1 MANENERPRTGGRA
15 AVIGGRRAP
24 GIGALGG
31 DLLQAAGEQLA
42 SAFRAEAEAARLA
55 PWLPVFFGIGIIFY
69 FVAPAE
75 PSSIAAAASFLAL
88 AFVVFLS
95 RARPVA
101 FAISLALAATAAG
114 FAAGTLRGAFVAHP
128 VLLRP
133 TATLTL
139 AGFVEARDATD
150 RSDRIVLQVTS
161 ASGRGA
167 DHLPPRVRVSLRR
180 GSAPEVGSHV
190 EMKARLRPLLSPT
203 RPGGYDYAL
212 GAYFARLGATGF
224 GLGKTKA
231 VAAPMDVPADIRLA
245 AAIERVRRALTARI
259 VAVIPGQT
267 GAVGTALISGVRD
280 QISAEVNEAMRISGL
295 YHVLSI
301 SGLHMAI
308 VVGFIFAAVRGGLAL
323 IPGLALRFPIKK
335 WTAVLAL
342 LGAFIYMLLAG
353 ADAPTLR
360 SFIMIALVLL
370 GVLFDRPAITLRT
383 LSIAAFAVL
392 TMTPEAVLNP
402 GFQMSFAATLALVS
416 IYQRLAPALL
426 TAPPAKDGG
435 AVYRVSVTAGR
446 WLLAGAL
453 TSLLAGLATTPYAV
467 FHFQRLAPYGILANV
482 LAMPVISF
490 VIMPMA
496 VVGCALIPFGYDALA
511 WQAMGWGID
520 VMLAIARW
528 VTALPGAEGRV
539 HAFGTGALLLMTVG
553 LLLLAIPVSKLRFLS
568 APLFAL
574 GLILAIT
581 TPKPDVLID
590 SEAEAVAVRASDG
603 RLTILGARQN
613 RISAESWLAAD
624 GDTRKSRDA
633 LEGGFRCD
641 RSGCIARLPD
651 GTTIAIARRPEA
663 FADDCREAA
672 LVVSPFDVP
681 PACAAAAIDRRALA
695 TTGAV
700 ALRRVKG
707 EWVATPVRSPTADR
721 PWYGRTRAPD
731 PAALARLYHRPSVPA
746 GSELPLARPSNDPP
760 SETPDEENVNDE
772 E

>member
-1 MANENERPRTGGRA
+1 MADENERPRASGRA
-15 AVIGGRRAP
+15 VAIGGRRLP
-24 GIGALGG
+24 EIGALIG
-31 DLLQAAGEQLA
+31 DLRQAAGEQL
-42 SAFRAEAEAARLA
+42 SGAFRAEAEAARLA
-55 PWLPVFFGIGIIFY
+55 PWLPVCFGAGIIVY
-69 FVAPAE
+69 FIAPAE
-75 PSSIAAAASFLAL
+75 PSWIAAAASFLAL
-88 AFVVFLS
+88 AFVVVLS

-101 FAISLALAATAAG
+101 FAIALALAAAAAG
-114 FAAGTLRGAFVAHP
+114 FAAGTLRGALVAHP

-133 TATLTL
+133 SATLTL

-167 DHLPPRVRVSLRR
+167 DRLPPRVRVSLRR
-180 GSAPEVGSHV
+180 GNAPQVGAHV
-190 EMKARLRPLLSPT
+190 EMKARMRPLLNPT

-224 GLGKTKA
+224 VLGKTKP
-231 VAAPMDVPADIRLA
+231 VAAPIGAPAELRLA
-245 AAIERVRRALTARI
+245 AAIESVRRALTARI
-259 VAVIPGQT
+259 LAVIPGQT
-267 GAVGTALISGVRD
+267 GAVATALISGVRD

-342 LGAFIYMLLAG
+342 LGAFVYMLLAG

-392 TMTPEAVLNP
+392 SMTPEAVLNP

-435 AVYRVSVTAGR
+435 AVYRVGVTAGR

-539 HAFGTGALLLMTVG
+539 HAFGTGALLLMTAG
-553 LLLLAIPVSKLRFLS
+553 LLLLAIPISRLRLLS

-574 GLILAIT
+574 GFVLAVT
-581 TPKPDVLID
+581 TPRPDVLID
-590 SEAEAVAVRASDG
+590 SEAEAVAVRGSDG
-603 RLTILGARQN
+603 RLTVLAARQN
-613 RISAESWLAAD
+613 RISADSWLAAD
-624 GDTRKSRDA
+624 GDTRKSRDP

-641 RSGCIARLPD
+641 AAGCAAKLAD
-651 GTTIAIARRPEA
+651 GTTIAVARRPEA

-672 LVVSPFDVP
+672 LVVSPLDVP
-681 PACAAAAIDRRALA
+681 AACAAAAVDRRALA
-695 TTGAV
+695 STGAL

-707 EWVATPVRSPTADR
+707 EWVAEPVRSPFADR
-721 PWYGRTRAPD
+721 PWYGRARAPD
-731 PAALARLYHRPSVPA
+731 PAALARLYRRPNAPA
-746 GSELPLARPSNDPP
+746 GTEPLARPDEIPV
-760 SETPDEENVNDE
+760 PDEGSVNE
-772 E
+772 EE